1 MKISVTSLTVNHRY
15 KRYLQR
21 LSIDSFSISA
31 HPTAGSA
38 MILSFLP
45 EDHRRSRTV
54 CIITDD
60 FPNNHPTSIHHLV
73 IHRQV

>member
-1 MKISVTSLTVNHRY
+1 MSPVSVNHSN
-15 KRYLQR
+15 KKYLQQ

-31 HPTAGSA
+31 HPTAGSI

-45 EDHRRSRTV
+45 ENHGRSRTG

-60 FPNNHPTSIHHLV
+60 FPNNHPTSIHLLV
-73 IHRQV
+73 NSQR